1 MSSHATS
8 RRRDD
13 PPASKLLG
21 IARSGMVSRP
31 FSGSDASCRMLWPE
45 DFIANMFELSFRN
58 TQG

>member
-1 MSSHATS
+1 MI
-8 RRRDD
+8 RRQCE
-13 PPASKLLG
+13 LLG